1 MVIRTSAW
9 DDALATGVA
18 SIDEQH
24 YQMFALADE
33 LYHALKGH
41 GSHNG
46 TNVQEII
53 RKLADSANQHIE
65 DEEKLMRSSGVDR
78 RHFHHHE
85 ASHKD
90 FINQASSMWSY
101 QHSMASPADIVH
113 NYWTAW
119 LSYHILTDDMSL
131 VRQLNRIKEGVS
143 ASVAFDEEVASQSFS
158 REHLSLRRLY
168 RVVTEQNLEL
178 ANTNQLLE
186 ARVIERTRE
195 LEMVNRRLETLTRT
209 DGLTGIA
216 NRTYFDERL
225 KAEWNLARRNEH
237 PICLLMMDID
247 FFKLF
252 NDVYGYIEGDACL
265 RGVSKA
271 VAEGLYRPTDL
282 LARYGGEEFVALLPN
297 TTVEGARL
305 VAERIQLRLKDR
317 AIPHMDSAVS
327 DRVTLSI
334 GVSYMLPS
342 TGGSVDDLVLGADV
356 ALYQAKRRGR
366 NQVFVKTPVEAV
378 RLVKTEKPASP
389 PPSGN

>member
-1 MVIRTSAW
+1 
-9 DDALATGVA
+9 
-18 SIDEQH
+18 
-24 YQMFALADE
+24 MFALADE
-33 LYHALKGH
+33 LYHALKGE

-46 TNVQEII
+46 SNVQEII

-78 RHFHHHE
+78 RHLSHHE

-119 LSYHILTDDMSL
+119 LSYHILTDDMPL
-131 VRQLNRIKEGVS
+131 VRQINRIREGIS
-143 ASVAFDEEVASQSFS
+143 ASLAFEEEVASQSVS
-158 REHLSLRRLY
+158 KEHLSLRRLY

-195 LEMVNRRLETLTRT
+195 LEMVSRRLEILTRT

-225 KAEWNLARRNEH
+225 KAEWSLARRNEQ
-237 PICLLMMDID
+237 PISLLIMDID
-247 FFKLF
+247 FFKAF

-271 VAEGLYRPTDL
+271 AAEGLYRPTDL

-317 AIPHMDSAVS
+317 AIPHADSAIS
-327 DRVTLSI
+327 DRVTISI
-334 GVSYMLPS
+334 GVAYMLPS
-342 TGGSVDDLVLGADV
+342 AGGSVDDLVLGADV

-378 RLVKTEKPASP
+378 RLVKTEKPA
-389 PPSGN
+389 

>member
-1 MVIRTSAW
+1 MKTLTW
-9 DDALATGVA
+9 DDAFATGVA

-24 YQMFALADE
+24 HQMFALVDE
-33 LYHALKGH
+33 LSRALRGE

-46 TNVQEII
+46 ANVQEII
-53 RKLADSANQHIE
+53 RKLAESANQHIE
-65 DEEKLMRSSGVDR
+65 DEEKLMRSCGVDR
-78 RHFHHHE
+78 RHFSQHE

-90 FINQASSMWSY
+90 FINQASSIWSY
-101 QHSMASPADIVH
+101 QHSMASPADVVH
-113 NYWTAW
+113 NYWAAW

-131 VRQLNRIKEGVS
+131 VRQLNRIQEGVS
-143 ASVAFDEEVASQSFS
+143 ASAAFEEEAASRSVS
-158 REHLSLRRLY
+158 KEHLLLRRLY
-168 RVVTEQNLEL
+168 SVITEQNLEL

-209 DGLTGIA
+209 DGLTGIS
-216 NRTYFDERL
+216 NRQYFDERL
-225 KAEWNLARRNEH
+225 KAEWNLARRNEQ
-237 PICLLMMDID
+237 PISLLMMDID
-247 FFKLF
+247 FFKVF

-271 VAEGLYRPTDL
+271 AAEGLYRPTDL

-297 TTVEGARL
+297 TSVEGARL

-317 AIPHMDSAVS
+317 AIPHADSTVS

-334 GVSYMLPS
+334 GISYMQPS
-342 TGGSVDDLVLGADV
+342 AGGSVDDLVLGADV

-366 NQVFVKTPVEAV
+366 NQVFVKPPAEAV
-378 RLVKTEKPASP
+378 RLVKTEKPA
-389 PPSGN
+389 

>member
-1 MVIRTSAW
+1 MVIKTLAW
-9 DDALATGVA
+9 DDAFTTGVA

-24 YQMFALADE
+24 HQLFNLVDE
-33 LYHALKGH
+33 LYHALKGE

-65 DEEKLMRSSGVDR
+65 DEEKLMRSCGVDR
-78 RHFHHHE
+78 RHISHHQS
-85 ASHKD
+85 SHKD
-90 FINQASSMWSY
+90 FITQASSMWSY

-113 NYWTAW
+113 NYWAAW

-143 ASVAFDEEVASQSFS
+143 ASLVFEEEAASQTVSK
-158 REHLSLRRLY
+158 EHLALRRLY
-168 RVVTEQNLEL
+168 KVVTEQNLEL

-225 KAEWNLARRNEH
+225 RAEWNLARRNEQ

-247 FFKLF
+247 FFKVF

-271 VAEGLYRPTDL
+271 AAEGLYRPTDL

>member
-1 MVIRTSAW
+1 MKTLTW
-9 DDALATGVA
+9 DDAFATGVA

-24 YQMFALADE
+24 HQMFALVDE
-33 LYHALKGH
+33 LSRALRGE

-46 TNVQEII
+46 ANVQEII
-53 RKLADSANQHIE
+53 RKLAESANQHIE
-65 DEEKLMRSSGVDR
+65 DEEKLMRSCGVDR
-78 RHFHHHE
+78 RHFSQHE

-90 FINQASSMWSY
+90 FINQASSIWSY
-101 QHSMASPADIVH
+101 QHSMASPADVVH
-113 NYWTAW
+113 NYWAAW
-119 LSYHILTDDMSL
+119 LSYHILTDDMSF
-131 VRQLNRIKEGVS
+131 VRQLNRIQEGVS
-143 ASVAFDEEVASQSFS
+143 ASTAFEEEAASRSVS
-158 REHLSLRRLY
+158 KEHLLLRRLY
-168 RVVTEQNLEL
+168 SVITEQNLEL

-225 KAEWNLARRNEH
+225 RAEWNLARRNEQ

-247 FFKLF
+247 FFKVF

-271 VAEGLYRPTDL
+271 AAEGLYRPTDL

-317 AIPHMDSAVS
+317 AIPHMESAVS

-342 TGGSVDDLVLGADV
+342 GGGSADDLVLGADV

-366 NQVFVKTPVEAV
+366 DQVFVKTPVEAV
-378 RLVKTEKPASP
+378 RLVKTEKPA
-389 PPSGN
+389 

>member
-1 MVIRTSAW
+1 MVSSILAW
-9 DDALATGVA
+9 DDSLVTGEA

-33 LYHALKGH
+33 LYHALRGE

-53 RKLADSANQHIE
+53 RKLAESANQHIE
-65 DEEKLMRSSGVDR
+65 GEERLMRSCGVDR
-78 RHFHHHE
+78 RHLSHHE
-85 ASHKD
+85 ASHRD
-90 FINQASSMWSY
+90 FIDQASSMWSY

-119 LSYHILTDDMSL
+119 LSHHILTDDMPL
-131 VRQLNRIKEGVS
+131 VRQINRIREGIS
-143 ASVAFDEEVASQSFS
+143 ASLAFEEEVASQSVS
-158 REHLSLRRLY
+158 KEHLSLRRLY

-195 LEMVNRRLETLTRT
+195 LEMVSRRLEILTRT

-225 KAEWNLARRNEH
+225 KAEWSLARRNEQ
-237 PICLLMMDID
+237 PISLLIMDID
-247 FFKLF
+247 FFKAF

-271 VAEGLYRPTDL
+271 AAEGLYRPTDL

-317 AIPHMDSAVS
+317 AIPHADSAIS
-327 DRVTLSI
+327 DRVTISI
-334 GVSYMLPS
+334 GVAYMLPS
-342 TGGSVDDLVLGADV
+342 AGGSVDDLVLGADV

-378 RLVKTEKPASP
+378 RLVKTEKPA
-389 PPSGN
+389 